1 MKIQCEII
9 RDLIPLMED
18 DVCSEQSKAAVLE
31 HIKKCEECRRIYEN
45 AKIQPAF
52 VLTTDEK
59 KEKEAVNKGFKKIKR
74 KYRASLIAILLLVP
88 IFYLSWGQFRG
99 IGLSFTNIN
108 ELRIAQAFVND
119 LEKGDYEA
127 AFKHLDLGEKK
138 EVWLRDWFNEEKM
151 LNFED
156 DALRMFCDSAELLKN
171 AGGIQEAEYLT
182 IEDSGVSIIENR
194 TVYRVQYTITVDGH
208 KSNLSID
215 VTDKGVHSFL
225 GEGSFL
231 KSPVAYFAN
240 WDELLWQEYEG
251 CYYDPQKNEYVYY
264 K

>member
-52 VLTTDEK
+52 VLTVDEK

-88 IFYLSWGQFRG
+88 ILYLSWGQFRG

-108 ELRIAQAFVND
+108 ELRIAQAFVKD

-127 AFKHLDLGEKK
+127 AFEHLDLEEKK
-138 EVWLRDWFNEEKM
+138 EVWLRDWFDEEKM

-156 DALRMFCDSAELLKN
+156 DALRMFCDSADLLKE
-171 AGGIQEAEYLT
+171 AGGILKPEYLT
-182 IEDSGVSIIENR
+182 IEEEGVSSIEDR
-194 TVYRVQYTITVDGH
+194 IVYRVRYTIIVDGR
-208 KSNLSID
+208 KQKFSVD
-215 VTDKGVHSFL
+215 VTDKGVYGFS
-225 GEGSFL
+225 GEGNFL
-231 KSPVAYFAN
+231 KAPVAYFAEC
-240 WDELLWQEYEG
+240 DEWLWQEYEG
-251 CYYDPQKNEYVYY
+251 CYYDPQKNEYIYY
-264 K
+264 E